1 MPNKLVVLI
10 IFFISFL
17 SIGKIINYYFF
28 YDDFFLFYALQFP
41 DDHDS
46 IFQSSD
52 SSAYLFLQ
60 PFFTPLFH
68 LFKYEPLGYFVVSF
82 LLFPLSVI
90 VFYRFVSL
98 LSGANKKISVFSSL
112 IMASA
117 YIGVEAFSWNM
128 GAGPNNTIFL
138 ISSFVCL
145 SFLLMYFKK
154 KTFPM
159 LVLALL
165 SFSFSVYFFQFR
177 SFLLFLWVGLLFA
190 AWFIKEK
197 KMNKNMVLLFV
208 ALFILGLFLYRDS
221 LSFST
226 GLGLHLQFDLISF
239 LTIFTRNIGNVFFPA
254 EILTSGKKEIIAGV
268 FSVILLLGAPIWAF
282 LKSIKERHLVFF
294 FSASTLLS
302 LLLLQTVISLTINAP
317 DVWYSSHRFYFVIL
331 PFLSGFLGIL
341 IYILYENQKT
351 LSLVLIFIILTS
363 HVFLSVNVIQKRW
376 ENPISHIKYFYQ
388 TLKKYVPVIDK
399 NSVLLITQGEPTPVS
414 IFVSARDANAYAG
427 PAGFYAIKSSEL
439 NLSTNPQEAIEIL
452 SRLNLSEN
460 NLYALH
466 YRRHELLDLTQ
477 VSRRVLKEGI
487 EKSFAAKS
495 GEEVMF
501 DEISLPAFV
510 PARIDAKL
518 RIAADFSFLSK
529 SGNNV
534 IRDIQNPERYFTIL
548 FEQEKLR
555 RNIKAH
561 SVSSPLSAEHME
573 DNLVD
578 GRYDTTWI
586 PNEWDESGV
595 SLVVDLGKLRRVSRI
610 VWSSSRTSSW
620 YVRLPSSYKIE
631 TSKNGADFKEV
642 ANNTDPPVL
651 KTGEFFSDDFQEEE
665 IKFVRLTIFSTRGG
679 LTPAVDE
686 VELFNDKDDINMTD
700 YFKLKQSPDNYFSS
714 YKIAEDYLNNVL
726 DNRIPL
732 DFGWRVDSNGDYPVG
747 QSVPIIV
754 RVGTTETISLYPP
767 IVGEELKSLRIKP
780 TNFPATIFVEDFKI
794 VYPRLSEF
802 SNAE

>member
-1 MPNKLVVLI
+1 MPTKSVALT
-10 IFFISFL
+10 IFLLSFL

-41 DDHDS
+41 ADRDS

-82 LLFPLSVI
+82 FLFPLLVM
-90 VFYRFVSL
+90 VFYWFVNL
-98 LSGANKKISVFSSL
+98 LSGANKKIAIFSSL

-117 YIGVEAFSWNM
+117 YVGVEAFSWNM
-128 GAGPNNTIFL
+128 GAGPNSTIFL

-145 SFLLMYFKK
+145 SFILLYFKR
-154 KTFPM
+154 KTFHM

-190 AWFIKEK
+190 MRFNVERKISKDILF
-197 KMNKNMVLLFV
+197 LLV
-208 ALFILGLFLYRDS
+208 ALFTLGLFLYRDS
-221 LSFST
+221 LSFNSVG
-226 GLGLHLQFDLISF
+226 GLRLQIDLINF

-268 FSVILLLGAPIWAF
+268 FSVILLLGAPVWAF
-282 LKSIKERHLVFF
+282 LKRVKERPLVLF
-294 FSASTLLS
+294 FSASTVLS
-302 LLLLQTVISLTINAP
+302 LLLMQTVIGLTINAP

-331 PFLSGFLGIL
+331 PFLAGFLGVL

-351 LSLVLIFIILTS
+351 LSLILMFVILTS
-363 HVFLSVNVIQKRW
+363 HVFLSINVIQKRW
-376 ENPISHIKYFYQ
+376 ENPISHIKYFYEAI
-388 TLKKYVPVIDK
+388 KKYVPVLDK
-399 NSVLLITQGEPTPVS
+399 NSVLLVTQGEPTPVS

-427 PAGFYAIKSSEL
+427 PAGFYGIKSSEL
-439 NLSTNPQEAIEIL
+439 NLSTSPQEAIKML
-452 SRLNLSEN
+452 SRLNLSED

-466 YRRHELLDLTQ
+466 YRRNELLDLTQ
-477 VSRRVLKEGI
+477 VSRNVLKEGI
-487 EKSFAAKS
+487 GKSFAAKS

-501 DEISLPAFV
+501 DDISLPASIPV
-510 PARIDAKL
+510 RIDAKL
-518 RIAADFSFLSK
+518 RVAADFSSLSK
-529 SGNNV
+529 SGNNKF
-534 IRDIQNPERYFTIL
+534 RDIQNPERYFAVL

-555 RNIKAH
+555 KNTKAR
-561 SVSSPLSAEHME
+561 SGSSPLSAEHME
-573 DNLVD
+573 DNIID
-578 GRYDTTWI
+578 GHYDTTWI
-586 PNEWDESGV
+586 PNKWGESGV
-595 SLVVDLGKLRRVSRI
+595 SLVVDLGKLRRTSRI

-620 YVRLPSSYKIE
+620 YVRLPSSYKVE
-631 TSKNGADFKEV
+631 TSKDGTNFKEV
-642 ANNTDPPVL
+642 ANVTDPPVL
-651 KTGEFFSDDFQEEE
+651 KTGEFFSDNFQEEE

-686 VELFNDKDDINMTD
+686 IELFNDKGDINVTD
-700 YFKLKQSPDNYFSS
+700 YFKIKQNPDSYFSS

-747 QSVPIIV
+747 QSVSVNV
-754 RVGTTETISLYPP
+754 RVGTTETINLYPP

-780 TNFPATIFVEDFKI
+780 MNFPATIFVEDFKI
-794 VYPRLSEF
+794 VYPRLSEV
-802 SNAE
+802 SNTE